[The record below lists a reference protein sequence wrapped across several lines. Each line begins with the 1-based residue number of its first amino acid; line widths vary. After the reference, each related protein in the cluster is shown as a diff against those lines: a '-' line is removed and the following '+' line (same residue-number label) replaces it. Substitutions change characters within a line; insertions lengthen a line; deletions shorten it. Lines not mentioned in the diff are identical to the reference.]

1 MLSGKTIVLGVTGSV
16 AAYKMANMAS
26 MLIKRGCE
34 VNVIMTENAT
44 NFINPIAFE

>member
-26 MLIKRGCE
+26 MLIKGDAKS
-34 VNVIMTENAT
+34 M
-44 NFINPIAFE
+44 

>member
-26 MLIKRGCE
+26 MLIKGD
-34 VNVIMTENAT
+34 VKSM
-44 NFINPIAFE
+44 

>member
-26 MLIKRGCE
+26 MLIKRG
-34 VNVIMTENAT
+34 
-44 NFINPIAFE
+44 